1 MTWNR
6 RDVLQA
12 SMAGLATAWG
22 LSGSRTHAAPQA
34 VITGGRPRELKADV
48 VIIGAGLGGV
58 AAALAALRNRLRVIL
73 TEPTDWI
80 GGQLTSQAVP
90 PDEHMHIETH
100 GANKSYREFRERIRD
115 FYRRNYPLTDFE
127 KNNPKLN
134 PGGGSVSRL
143 CHEPRVA
150 LAVLQEMLAPSLA
163 NGQCTLLLECE
174 PVSADV
180 TGDTIN
186 AVTVVSSRTG
196 THFHLQAPQFIDAS
210 ELGDLLPLTKTEFVM
225 GAESKADT
233 KELHAAE
240 KAEPLNQQAFTVCFA
255 AEYRPGENHVIDRP
269 AEYNFWSEY
278 VPDLTPPW
286 SGKLLDYSYSYP
298 RTLVPKKLDFDPTLK
313 PTKALNLFVY
323 RQIISAKQFLPGS
336 IFGDVTLVNWP
347 QNDYLLGPLVG
358 VSKEEAAKHVARA
371 KQLSLSLLYWLQTAA
386 PRADGGTGYPE
397 LLLRAD
403 IMGTE
408 DGLAKY
414 PYIREA
420 RRIKALFTITEEH
433 VGRENRALVTNVS
446 PKDAK
451 PFDFQDSVGVGYYHL
466 DLHPSTGGNNYI
478 DTTSLPFQIPLKALV
493 PQRMKN
499 LLAACKNIGTTHLSN
514 GCYRLHPV
522 EWGIGEAAGCL
533 AAYNHLRET
542 TSHQIAETPK
552 LLESFQKVIRGQGV
566 ETHWPA

>member
-22 LSGSRTHAAPQA
+22 LSGSRSHAAPQA
-34 VITGGRPRELKADV
+34 VVAGGRPRELKADV

-58 AAALAALRNRLRVIL
+58 AAALAALRNHLRVVL

-100 GANKSYREFRERIRD
+100 GANKSYRELRERIRD
-115 FYRRNYPLTDFE
+115 YYRRNYPLTDLE
-127 KNNPKLN
+127 KNNPNLN

-150 LAVLQEMLAPSLA
+150 LAVMQEMLAPWLA

-174 PVSADV
+174 PISADV
-180 TGDTIN
+180 TGDVIN

-225 GAESKADT
+225 GAESKAET

-269 AEYNFWSEY
+269 VEYGFWSEY

-286 SGKLLDYSYSYP
+286 SGKLLNYSYSYP

-323 RQIISAKQFLPGS
+323 RQIIAAKQFKPDSL
-336 IFGDVTLVNWP
+336 FRDVTLVNWP

-358 VSKEEAAKHVARA
+358 VSKEVAAKHIARA

-433 VGRENRALVTNVS
+433 VGRENRAQVMNVA

-451 PFDFQDSVGVGYYHL
+451 PFEFQDSVGVGYYHL

-478 DTTSLPFQIPLKALV
+478 DTTSLPFQIPLKALI
-493 PQRMKN
+493 PQRTKN
-499 LLAACKNIGTTHLSN
+499 LIAACKNIGTTHLSN

-552 LLESFQKVIRGQGV
+552 LFESFQNVIRSQGV